1 MPNDPVVAAAT
12 QSPADPAAVVAAV
25 TAPVVAPV
33 VAPAAVV
40 TAPVV
45 PDAAKVEADKKAER
59 VAIETEL
66 RGNVEKETLAK
77 FTDAAKKQA
86 DAWQASAKTDAEIGG
101 ANFDTTLVAAKN
113 VLNVYGNPAFTTFL
127 NTTGLGNHPEMIR
140 LLSKVAKAVGEDK
153 LLAGGA
159 GAGQGNAQ
167 KTAGEVLYPNQ
178 KKAA

>member
-25 TAPVVAPV
+25 TAT
-33 VAPAAVV
+33 PAAVV
-40 TAPVV
+40 AAPAAAAAVV
-45 PDAAKVEADKKAER
+45 ADPAKVEADKKAER
-59 VAIETEL
+59 AAIETEL

-86 DAWQASAKTDAEIGG
+86 DAWQTSAKTDAEIGG
-101 ANFDTTLVAAKN
+101 ANFDATLISAKN
-113 VLNVYGNPAFTTFL
+113 VIGAYGNEAFKTFL